1 VLNREYLPDFAIRF
15 LNADMVEFM
24 ANLPWTATRFLAGA
38 ALQHV
43 DIAISHS

>member
-1 VLNREYLPDFAIRF
+1 MNREALPDFAIRF

-24 ANLPWTATRFLAGA
+24 ANLPRTATRFRAGA
-38 ALQHV
+38 ALRRI